1 MPAAVL
7 LRTRHSHLYPGS
19 IVTLDHDAPRTA
31 KPHPAVIEFA
41 DGSGATATL
50 SRVGDD
56 TLELAV
62 DEYVTQKRHAI
73 VARPRDR
80 RAPLVAAAARC
91 GPHGMAHHAPASCHL
106 MPWRRYRREPLPGA
120 KIRRLGIHDEQA
132 F

>member
-1 MPAAVL
+1 M
-7 LRTRHSHLYPGS
+7 
-19 IVTLDHDAPRTA
+19 TLDNDAPRTA

-73 VARPRDR
+73 GARRWLLRSID
-80 RAPLVAAAARC
+80 AART
-91 GPHGMAHHAPASCHL
+91 GWRIAQRLPAT
-106 MPWRRYRREPLPGA
+106 
-120 KIRRLGIHDEQA
+120 
-132 F
+132 

>member
-1 MPAAVL
+1 MSIALL
-7 LRTRHSHLYPGS
+7 LRASHSHLYPGS
-19 IVTLDHDAPRTA
+19 IVTLDNDAPRTA

-73 VARPRDR
+73 GARRWLLRPID
-80 RAPLVAAAARC
+80 AART
-91 GPHGMAHHAPASCHL
+91 GWRISQRLPAT
-106 MPWRRYRREPLPGA
+106 
-120 KIRRLGIHDEQA
+120 
-132 F
+132 

>member
-1 MPAAVL
+1 MPTAVL
-7 LRTRHSHLYPGS
+7 LRTSHSHLYPGH

-73 VARPRDR
+73 VARRWLLRPID
-80 RAPLVAAAARC
+80 AART
-91 GPHGMAHHAPASCHL
+91 G
-106 MPWRRYRREPLPGA
+106 WRVT
-120 KIRRLGIHDEQA
+120 RRLPA
-132 F
+132 T